1 MARYN
6 IYGHVLYSEIQY
18 EELMFQTEKI
28 FIRALMNKL
37 PSIKNWTNDIWNDID
52 HEYMINTLEEIKKDV
67 IDTDTTLLLQFKDTA
82 IDLIKFEDFTKKVD
96 INGILEQTKLLP
108 ETYEIN
114 PISKFK
120 NIEQAYGSYVSGI
133 YDRRI
138 KFLNSNEWADITEY
152 LSQQIENFSK
162 IENRIPY
169 RDKTGQVVRRVTPS
183 TYLSMLYNV
192 NLTRTAWNQTFKDAN
207 YFNKD
212 LVILETHRNA
222 CPLCAPMQGRI
233 YSLSGK
239 SRYDSVEE
247 AYSHGV
253 GHPNC
258 KCVFSIYWDKEQL
271 QYQYVQETKEGEYE
285 IDQKKKAIE
294 REIRKQTNNM
304 ELYNMIGNQEQ
315 VDKCYQKIEKLKEKL

>member
-6 IYGHVLYSEIQY
+6 IYGHVLYSEIEY
-18 EELMFQTEKI
+18 EKLMFQTEKI

-37 PSIKNWTNDIWNDID
+37 PSIKNWADDIWNDID

-67 IDTDTTLLLQFKDTA
+67 IKTDTALLLQFKDTA

-120 NIEQAYGSYVSGI
+120 NYEKVFGSRTAEI
-133 YDRRI
+133 YER
-138 KFLNSNEWADITEY
+138 KLNNFDEELDEITY
-152 LSQQIENFSK
+152 LSNQIKNYDKNVNNWIKYDS
-162 IENRIPY
+162 IPP
-169 RDKTGQVVRRVTPS
+169 RHVSVS

-212 LVILETHRNA
+212 LVILETHRNS
-222 CPLCAPMQGRI
+222 CPLCSPMQGRI

-239 SRYDSVEE
+239 GRYPSVEE

-258 KCVFSIYWDKEQL
+258 KCVFSIYWDREQL
-271 QYQYVQETKEGEYE
+271 KYQYVQETKEGEYE

-294 REIRKQTNNM
+294 REIRKQTNDM
-304 ELYNMIGNQEQ
+304 ELYDMVGNQEQ

>member
-120 NIEQAYGSYVSGI
+120 NYEKVFGSRTAEIYERKLNNFDGELDEITYLTNQIKNYDKNVNKWIKYDSIPPRYVGV
-133 YDRRI
+133 D
-138 KFLNSNEWADITEY
+138 
-152 LSQQIENFSK
+152 
-162 IENRIPY
+162 
-169 RDKTGQVVRRVTPS
+169 

-294 REIRKQTNNM
+294 REIRKQTNDM
-304 ELYNMIGNQEQ
+304 ELYDMVGNQEQ